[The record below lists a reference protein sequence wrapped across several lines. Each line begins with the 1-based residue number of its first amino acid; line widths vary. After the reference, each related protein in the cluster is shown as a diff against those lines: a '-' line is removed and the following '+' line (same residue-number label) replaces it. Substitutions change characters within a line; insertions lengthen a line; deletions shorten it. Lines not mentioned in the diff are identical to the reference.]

1 MSRGNEPRNGGNGRR
16 EEMTI
21 PKKIIAIILVAVDGV
36 GDWHEEEDDEE
47 EEARRRSSRHGIGS
61 LTGGSNLGHG
71 GAWGFS

>member
-1 MSRGNEPRNGGNGRR
+1 
-16 EEMTI
+16 MTI

-36 GDWHEEEDDEE
+36 GDWHEEEEEDEG
-47 EEARRRSSRHGIGS
+47 EEARRSSSRHGIGS